1 MIVSFLIPSYF
12 SFDAWLDLYWA
23 CIVDRLKL
31 DLAIAMITYSIGYFL
46 LLNKLVSFARLYIIV
61 SSQNTE
67 QQSSVYRVLKILV
80 YDAFLRINHKDTFAA
95 ALIWVLRWRTGTR
108 AFYLD
113 GMPALFLKEIPL
125 TW

>member
-1 MIVSFLIPSYF
+1 MIVRFLIPSYF

-80 YDAFLRINHKDTFAA
+80 YDAFLRINHKYTFAA
-95 ALIWVLRWRTGTR
+95 ALI
-108 AFYLD
+108 
-113 GMPALFLKEIPL
+113 
-125 TW
+125 